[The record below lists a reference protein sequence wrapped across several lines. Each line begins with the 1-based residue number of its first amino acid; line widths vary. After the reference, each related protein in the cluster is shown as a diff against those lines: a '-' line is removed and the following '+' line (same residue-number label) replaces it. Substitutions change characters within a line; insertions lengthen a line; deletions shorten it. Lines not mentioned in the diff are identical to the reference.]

1 MASPDVDLQRLS
13 REEVLALPLAPQVL
27 SGSCS
32 ICLEDLDSPDL
43 EARLLPCQH
52 AFHTDCAALWLSKTA
67 VCPNCRASV
76 REEADTGLALDP
88 PRRVEV
94 VGFSLRPGGGSSS
107 PHSASTWPTLRLR
120 WMKRAR
126 GASQNRPRKEA
137 VRASEQGLAW
147 DEEATAMVDLDLAF
161 EVNHS
166 NLQETSET
174 ELTKAYYA
182 LAFKD

>member
-88 PRRVEV
+88 PRRVEAPPANLFP
-94 VGFSLRPGGGSSS
+94 GNSLPKFTTLRKHLAHSAAALDETGTRCLTKPSPKRGGACKRAGPGLGRGGHGHGRPG
-107 PHSASTWPTLRLR
+107 P
-120 WMKRAR
+120 
-126 GASQNRPRKEA
+126 
-137 VRASEQGLAW
+137 GL
-147 DEEATAMVDLDLAF
+147 
-161 EVNHS
+161 
-166 NLQETSET
+166 
-174 ELTKAYYA
+174 
-182 LAFKD
+182 